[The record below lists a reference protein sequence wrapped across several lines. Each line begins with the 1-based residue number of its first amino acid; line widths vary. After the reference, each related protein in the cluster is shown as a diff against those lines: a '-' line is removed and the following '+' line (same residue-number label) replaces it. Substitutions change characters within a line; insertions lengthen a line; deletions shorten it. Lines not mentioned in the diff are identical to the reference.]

1 MSVRPDLVSPDDLL
15 VLVRAAD
22 QADVGETVPQ
32 VPEVRPQLKIRCH
45 SECSPLIY
53 LKCLLQ
59 VSELNDYLISV
70 LTFDLFTQFLIN
82 NIWRRFSSGL
92 TL

>member
-1 MSVRPDLVSPDDLL
+1 MSPDDFL
-15 VLVRAAD
+15 VIVRAAD

-45 SECSPLIY
+45 SECSPLVD
-53 LKCLLQ
+53 LKCSLQ
-59 VSELNDYLISV
+59 VSELNGYLIFV
-70 LTFDLFTQFLIN
+70 LTFYLLTQFLIN
-82 NIWRRFSSGL
+82 NLWRRFSSGL